1 MAISS
6 SYGSTLVLYL
16 IVAFLLTPSTSNYLS
31 QVCIQSKYPKFC
43 LESYGLNPHRSPSQL
58 TAEAIYVALPIVS
71 KSIRKI
77 HAFLNHTNDD
87 NLKEIYNI
95 CLNYYQ
101 STNDEFRLSVQDYM
115 IKGLYSRVNAAGNF
129 AQDAA
134 CYCESAFQGILGYV
148 YRSTL
153 TKDNEYLEMYGNII
167 VSAVNLL
174 FNSSSLQ
181 K

>member
-16 IVAFLLTPSTSNYLS
+16 IVAFLITPSTSNYLS
-31 QVCIQSKYPKFC
+31 QVCIKSKYPKFC
-43 LESYGLNPHRSPSQL
+43 LESCGLNPHRSPSQL
-58 TAEAIYVALPIVS
+58 TAEAIYVALPI
-71 KSIRKI
+71 
-77 HAFLNHTNDD
+77 
-87 NLKEIYNI
+87 IYNI

-115 IKGLYSRVNAAGNF
+115 IKGLYSSVNAAGNF

-134 CYCESAFQGILGYV
+134 FYCESAFQGILGYV

>member
-1 MAISS
+1 MYNN
-6 SYGSTLVLYL
+6 SYKTILYL
-16 IVAFLLTPSTSNYLS
+16 IVAFLITPSTSNYLS
-31 QVCIQSKYPKFC
+31 QVCMKSKYPKFC

-58 TAEAIYVALPIVS
+58 TAEAIYVSLPIVS

-77 HAFLNHTNDD
+77 HAFLNHTNND
-87 NLKEIYNI
+87 NLKVIYNL
-95 CLNYYQ
+95 CLNYYR
-101 STNDEFRLSVQDYM
+101 STNDEFKLSVEEYM
-115 IKGLYSRVNAAGNF
+115 IKGLYSSVNAAGNF
-129 AQDAA
+129 AQDAGF
-134 CYCESAFQGILGYV
+134 YCESAFKGRLGYV